1 MDGVFWDIETTDLL
15 NDLEN
20 PPGITCAAAYAVGK
34 IRGAKTE
41 ALSVWWAGMN
51 QVQIKDR
58 PNFMDHL
65 ANYPD
70 RPFDVPTAEI
80 MEPDEIEQMLDNL
93 VGLLHGPF
101 GGRLF
106 AHNGF
111 QFDFAVTAL
120 NLPDRFDEI
129 VELALRSYDPCLQ
142 MLRVHGWPVGLAKI
156 SMAMLGIGKAEGL
169 DGSKATQLWPLDA
182 DKVLRYVVG
191 DAKLTHQAYTAIAS
205 EKRIRWINSKGTES
219 SKPVNAFHNVKHLLS
234 LPEVDRSWLTD
245 YSGQWELEA
254 IAKWIQ
260 R

>member
-1 MDGVFWDIETTDLL
+1 MNGVFFDIETTDLL

-34 IRGAKTE
+34 IKGSKTE

-51 QVQIKDR
+51 QTQDR

-70 RPFDVPTAEI
+70 RPLDVPTAEI

-101 GGRLF
+101 DGRLF

-111 QFDFAVTAL
+111 QFDFAVMAL
-120 NLPDRFDEI
+120 NLPHRFDEI
-129 VELALRSYDPCLQ
+129 LELALRSYDPCLQ
-142 MLRVHGWPVGLAKI
+142 MLRMYGWPVGLAKI
-156 SMAMLGIGKAEGL
+156 SMAMLGIDKAEGI
-169 DGSKATQLWPLDA
+169 DGGKATQLWPLDA

-191 DAKLTHQAYTAIAS
+191 DTKLTHQAYSAIAS
-205 EKRIRWINSKGTES
+205 EKRIRWINSKGGES
-219 SKPVNAFHNVKHLLS
+219 SKPVNAFHSVRHLLR
-234 LPEVDRSWLTD
+234 LPEVDRSWLSD
-245 YSGQWELEA
+245 YQGQWELEA
-254 IAKWIQ
+254 ITRWMQ